1 MENALNNNSLF
12 YKTMEEY
19 ENDIDS
25 AIEDMISKNE
35 RIVFALV
42 AEKSGVTNF
51 VVRRYPELRNYILK
65 QIKYYKEIQVINKKI
80 DKACKS
86 LIKQGKSLTFI
97 SIINKCKFP
106 IDMAYNNLYIKD
118 KIRSVLINNRL

>member
-1 MENALNNNSLF
+1 MENALNNDSLF

-65 QIKYYKEIQVINKKI
+65 QIKYYKEIQVINGKI

-86 LIKQGKSLTFI
+86 LIKQGKPLTFI
-97 SIINKCKFP
+97 SIINKCKFS